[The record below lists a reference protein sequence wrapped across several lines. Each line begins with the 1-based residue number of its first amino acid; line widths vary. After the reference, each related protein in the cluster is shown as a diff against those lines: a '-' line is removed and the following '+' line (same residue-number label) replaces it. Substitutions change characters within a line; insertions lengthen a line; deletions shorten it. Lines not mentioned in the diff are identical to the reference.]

1 MKKRTLAGV
10 IALGVIMVPV
20 LSYILVGNNQATG
33 LVEDKAVRTLAEIES
48 DDVVLFDDE
57 AIALANASGGDT
69 SLRAEA
75 IKAYNLVNDQREA
88 AGLSSLTWNG
98 NLESVAS
105 VRAEEASVSF
115 SHTRPNG
122 KAWYSVNSNIMAG
135 ENLAYGFNDA
145 GSALN
150 AWMNSPTH
158 KENILW
164 PEFTEIA
171 IAVYVTD
178 NGTYYWSQ
186 EFGY

>member
-1 MKKRTLAGV
+1 MKKNTLAGI

-20 LSYILVGNNQATG
+20 LSYICVGNSKATG
-33 LVEDKAVRTLAEIES
+33 LVEEKAVRTQAEIDADEF
-48 DDVVLFDDE
+48 VLFDDE
-57 AIALANASGGDT
+57 AIALADASDGNT
-69 SLRAEA
+69 ALRAEA

-88 AGLSSLTWNG
+88 AGLDSLTWNG

-145 GSALN
+145 GSALD
-150 AWMNSPTH
+150 AWMKSPTH

-178 NGTYYWSQ
+178 SGTYYWSQ

>member
-1 MKKRTLAGV
+1 MKRIISILLLVA
-10 IALGVIMVPV
+10 IFI
-20 LSYILVGNNQATG
+20 SYIYPLTFMKSGISNVG
-33 LVEDKAVRTLAEIES
+33 VRSNCDFENCYI
-48 DDVVLFDDE
+48 DDT
-57 AIALANASGGDT
+57 AIALADVSSSNT
-69 SLRAEA
+69 KLRAES
-75 IKAYNLVNDQREA
+75 IKAYNMVNEQRINN
-88 AGLSSLTWNG
+88 GLNALSWNS
-98 NLESVAS
+98 NLEVIAA

-135 ENLAYGFNDA
+135 ENLAYGFDDA
-145 GSALN
+145 GSALT

-164 PEFTEIA
+164 PEFNEIA